1 METVRLTHRSPAR
14 RVTTFVLAG
23 MLAASVMAISVGKV
37 AAYSPCTPF
46 VPAPTSDGVWVWGTV
61 SVDCPS
67 PYIADWLKGEL
78 VEWAF
83 PGSYWLRDSGIHNGN
98 SGGYMGVYLEYYC
111 NGNGTDD
118 YQLKA
123 NVRDTGGGETGWL
136 WGQSRSW
143 IC

>member
-1 METVRLTHRSPAR
+1 MEIARPSPFR
-14 RVTTFVLAG
+14 QVMTLLLAG
-23 MLAASVMAISVGKV
+23 LLAASVLAITVGKV
-37 AAYSPCTPF
+37 AAYSPCTPW
-46 VPAPTSDGVWVWGTV
+46 VPAPSSDGVWVWGTV

-67 PYIADWLKGEL
+67 GYTADWLKGRL

-83 PGSYWLRDSGIHNGN
+83 PGFYNQRDYGEHPGN
-98 SGGYMGVYLEYYC
+98 SSGYMGVYLEYYC

-118 YQLKA
+118 YQMQA

-143 IC
+143 VC